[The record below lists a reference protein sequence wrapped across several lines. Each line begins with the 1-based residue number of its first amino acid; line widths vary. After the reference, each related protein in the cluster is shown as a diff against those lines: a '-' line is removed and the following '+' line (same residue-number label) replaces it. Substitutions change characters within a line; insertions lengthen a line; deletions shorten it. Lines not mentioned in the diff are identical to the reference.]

1 MANRQHARLQSQS
14 CVIIRCLPLPHIPN
28 GPSAALM
35 QFDKRKSGISLIDDL
50 PWGSHFCQ
58 FYQTKNDL
66 FDILVPYF
74 RAGLENNELCV
85 WVTSENLSVEDA
97 RKVLEEAVPHFA
109 SYSEKGQIEIIP
121 HSLWNTRGRKSDKAI
136 VSMADKAA
144 SAGFDGLRLACN
156 ALPEKNSGKAFSI
169 NVIAIFTYPRDEFDA
184 IGLIEVIKN
193 HRFALV
199 RNAGRWEVIESSEAR
214 TVRDALKR
222 SEEKLQSLFSNM
234 SEGFAYHRIVLD
246 VTGKPCDYIFLE
258 VNDAFGELTGL
269 IRENILNKRVTEA
282 LPGIEKHPMDWI
294 GKYGKVALTGKPAHF
309 ESYAE
314 PLKKWYSV
322 SAFSPH
328 RGYFAVTISDITER
342 KQADEA
348 LKRSNH
354 KLEILAESAR
364 LLLTSE
370 APERIVQT
378 ICEKVMRHL
387 ECHAFFNY
395 LVEEGQGRMRLNAYA
410 GIPEKTAKEI
420 EWLDFGVAVCGCVA
434 RDGCRII
441 VEDIPNTADER
452 TELVRSFGIQAY
464 ACHPLIYRGRT
475 IGTLSFGTCTRA
487 HFSYEEIELMKAV
500 TDLVATAM
508 ARKKAEECLVRAKEE
523 WELTFDS
530 VPDMIAILDNRHR
543 IVRVN
548 KPMAR
553 RLGLKPEECIGLP
566 CYKYVHGLS
575 EPPPFCPH
583 SRTICDGRQHFEEV
597 HEDNLGGNFLVS
609 TTPLR
614 DKQEQMIGSVHV
626 AHDITERKKAE
637 ARIISLNEQLK
648 LKIDELSSANR
659 ELEAFSYSV
668 SHDLRSPLRSINGFS
683 QEILEDY
690 GNKLD
695 ENGMDSLRRIRV
707 ASQRMDLLID
717 GLLNLAR
724 LSRNEVAHEKVDLS
738 ALARDVAG
746 NLQKAQ
752 PERKV
757 KIFITEGLLDEGDE
771 RLLYVLLQ
779 NLLGN
784 AWKFTERLTNAII
797 EFGMSR
803 VEGKPAYFVR
813 DNGAGFDMAYADKLF
828 RPFQRLHDT
837 ADFSGTGIGLAT
849 VQRIIHRHAG
859 QVWAKGEVGLGATFY
874 FTLK

>member
-1 MANRQHARLQSQS
+1 
-14 CVIIRCLPLPHIPN
+14 
-28 GPSAALM
+28 M
-35 QFDKRKSGISLIDDL
+35 QFDKRKAGISLIDDL
-50 PWGSHFCQ
+50 SWGSHFCQ
-58 FYQTKNDL
+58 FYQTNNDL

-85 WVTSENLSVEDA
+85 WVTAGNLSAEDA
-97 RKVLEEAVPHFA
+97 SRVLEEGVPGFPGCL
-109 SYSEKGQIEIIP
+109 EKGQIEIMP
-121 HSLWNTRGRKSDKAI
+121 HSLWPAGGRKSDKAI
-136 VSMADKAA
+136 VSLTDKAL
-144 SAGFDGLRLACN
+144 SAGFDGVRLACN
-156 ALPEKNSGKAFSI
+156 ALPEKKSAKAFSSYGTGAI
-169 NVIAIFTYPRDEFDA
+169 SRSNVIALFTYPRDKFDA
-184 IGLIEVIKN
+184 IGLIEVVKK
-193 HRFALV
+193 HQCALL
-199 RNAGRWEVIESSEAR
+199 RNSGRWEVIESSEAR
-214 TVRDALKR
+214 TVKDALRR

-246 VTGKPCDYIFLE
+246 SVGKPCDYIFLE
-258 VNDAFGELTGL
+258 ANDAFGELTGL
-269 IRENILNKRVTEA
+269 VRKNIINKKVTA
-282 LPGIEKHPMDWI
+282 VLPGIEKDPVDWI
-294 GKYGKVALTGKPAHF
+294 GRYGKVALTGKPAHF

-328 RGYFAVTISDITER
+328 RGFFAVTISDITER

-348 LKRSNH
+348 LQRSH
-354 KLEILAESAR
+354 RKLEILAESAR

-370 APERIVQT
+370 APEKIVQE
-378 ICEKVMRHL
+378 ICEKVMKHL
-387 ECHAFFNY
+387 ECHTFFNY
-395 LVEEGQGRMRLNAYA
+395 LVEEGRERMLLNACA
-410 GIPEKTAKEI
+410 GIPEKAAKEI

-441 VEDIPNTADER
+441 AEDIPNTPDKR
-452 TELVRSFGIQAY
+452 TDLVRSFGIKAY
-464 ACHPLIYRGRT
+464 ACHPLIYRGKT
-475 IGTLSFGTCTRA
+475 IGTLSFGTRTRT
-487 HFSYEEIELMKAV
+487 HFSDEEIELMKAV
-500 TDLVATAM
+500 TDLVSTAM
-508 ARKKAEECLVRAKEE
+508 ARKKAEESVVRAKEE

-530 VPDMIAILDNRHR
+530 VPDMIAILDNQHR

-553 RLGLKPEECIGLP
+553 RLGLKPEQCIGLP

-575 EPPPFCPH
+575 GPPSFCPH
-583 SRTICDGRQHFEEV
+583 TRTICDGREHFEEV
-597 HEDNLGGNFLVS
+597 HEDNLGGDFMVS

-614 DKQEQMIGSVHV
+614 DKQDRMIGSVHV

-637 ARIISLNEQLK
+637 ARIMSLNRQLR

-690 GNKLD
+690 GDKLD
-695 ENGMDSLRRIRV
+695 ENGLDSLRRICA
-707 ASQRMDLLID
+707 ASQRMDLLIG
-717 GLLNLAR
+717 GLLNLSR
-724 LSRNEVAHEKVDLS
+724 LSRSDVAREKVDLS

-746 NLQKAQ
+746 HLRKNQ
-752 PERKV
+752 PDREV
-757 KIFITEGLLDEGDE
+757 EVLITGGLVDEGDE

-784 AWKFTERLTNAII
+784 AWKFTEKLPKAVI
-797 EFGMSR
+797 EFGMGR
-803 VEGKPAYFVR
+803 AGGKPAYFVR
-813 DNGAGFDMAYADKLF
+813 DNGAGFDMEYADKLF

-849 VQRIIHRHAG
+849 VQRIIHRHG
-859 QVWAKGEVGLGATFY
+859 GKVWARGEVGKGATFY
-874 FTLK
+874 FTLRSLSDSEKLHEKGLTKDR